1 MTYFATKLLNK
12 SKIMEYLVVKR
23 EDFTAV
29 DEGAASHNNL
39 LDALIELYS
48 TNDSANYTI
57 LRGTDGEFA
66 EYMQQPKL
74 TWRSTNDS

>member
-1 MTYFATKLLNK
+1 
-12 SKIMEYLVVKR
+12 MEYLVVKR
-23 EDFTAV
+23 AEFTEAE
-29 DEGAASHNNL
+29 EGAASHNNL

-74 TWRSTNDS
+74 DWRKIDAR

>member
-1 MTYFATKLLNK
+1 
-12 SKIMEYLVVKR
+12 MEYLVVKR
-23 EDFTAV
+23 ADFTAAE
-29 DEGAASHNNL
+29 EGAASHNNL

-57 LRGTDGEFA
+57 LRGADGEFADGEFA

-74 TWRSTNDS
+74 DWRKIDAR

>member
-1 MTYFATKLLNK
+1 
-12 SKIMEYLVVKR
+12 MEYLVVKR
-23 EDFTAV
+23 ADFTAAE
-29 DEGAASHNNL
+29 EGAASHNNL

-48 TNDSANYTI
+48 TNDSANHTI

-74 TWRSTNDS
+74 DWRAINAR